1 MGYVMTGELT
11 YKLNYDDKTAFVVE
25 ANNIGK
31 EVIIPEE
38 VNGCKVI
45 SIMKEAFKDNLD
57 VVIVTIPATVEFIGA
72 KAFMNCINLKT
83 VIIKNTENYEN
94 NVILNMYSAVFFNC
108 TNLTDVEL
116 RYPTKFMDWSIFE
129 NCVNLENITTDC
141 ILGNVPCR
149 TFDGCVK
156 LKNFCAT
163 GVETIEEKAF
173 RNVIL
178 FHFNELG
185 EIQEFAEDFPQALR
199 LAKISCPK
207 NSNLISLAYSGFDVS
222 CY

>member
-25 ANNIGK
+25 VNNVGR

-45 SIMKEAFKDNLD
+45 SIMKEVFKDNLD

-83 VIIKNTENYEN
+83 VIIKNTEDYEN
-94 NVILNMYSAVFFNC
+94 NVTLNMYSAVFANC
-108 TNLTDVEL
+108 TNLTNVDL

-129 NCVNLENITTDC
+129 NCVNLENISTDC
-141 ILGNVPCR
+141 ILGNIPSR

-156 LKNFCAT
+156 VKLNSGDHIDITMAPCTTKIIRLKQLKKKPFEMLFYLNSMNM
-163 GVETIEEKAF
+163 VKF
-173 RNVIL
+173 RNFL
-178 FHFNELG
+178 
-185 EIQEFAEDFPQALR
+185 
-199 LAKISCPK
+199 KISH
-207 NSNLISLAYSGFDVS
+207 SL
-222 CY
+222 